1 MSKKRIRGV
10 SVNPWL
16 SLALQTVCS
25 SLFPLSS
32 LILYAAEDIVCDSN
46 EQLQTL
52 FKSVEVGFEGL
63 SMTLQQKK
71 KGVSDRIILDGSIS
85 GVAKPGR
92 MLAIMGPSGSGKT
105 TTLHA
110 IAGKVKY
117 DKKITLSGKRY
128 INGEPVTGDSLI
140 PMAFVEQEVNFF
152 PHMTVKETLD
162 FQVELKMGSTLKTQ
176 AERDSLVNELMGQL
190 GLTKSAN
197 TIVGNAKIR
206 GLSGGERKRLSI
218 ACEMISSPPV
228 IMLDEPTRYVQFLVC
243 CRFLL
248 YLTLNVIFFLSGL
261 DSYQATQVIETLRK
275 LADQGKTIVSVIHQP
290 SQHTFQLFDDLLLV
304 SEGKLMYFGE
314 VSEVRG
320 HMKGLGFGCESE
332 VGTAEHVL
340 DCVSRVVGADADAEK
355 ASVERIEAIAKAAR
369 KQIDTLA
376 LATTVEQNDEKA
388 TVKKAKKMKH
398 IVDRSHMHPGVN
410 IFRQFRRL
418 LGRAMQET
426 FRGKAA
432 IIIKVVQ
439 QVTLGVIYGG
449 IYTLGDNQASIM
461 DRFGLLSL
469 IVIGATN
476 MAMAGTIRSFPKEKA
491 IVSNELA
498 SSMYRT
504 GPYFIAKAL
513 SEIPLIGVFNGI
525 FGALIYPLA
534 KLQPGKFQTFLG
546 LTSLHSIA
554 SEAFGLLIG
563 SISPSS
569 DVALA
574 LFPPII
580 VLNIIFDGK
589 NISEENTP
597 AMLRW
602 VNQIGLIKW
611 GFSGLALNEFEGLEF
626 STKGP
631 RRGPVTKTGE
641 EALARFGLDGMKISD
656 VIGAQTK
663 LVAGCWLLSFLGL
676 ALTRQKYEVMH
687 SPRK

>member
-1 MSKKRIRGV
+1 M
-10 SVNPWL
+10 
-16 SLALQTVCS
+16 
-25 SLFPLSS
+25 
-32 LILYAAEDIVCDSN
+32 
-46 EQLQTL
+46 
-52 FKSVEVGFEGL
+52 
-63 SMTLQQKK
+63 
-71 KGVSDRIILDGSIS
+71 
-85 GVAKPGR
+85 
-92 MLAIMGPSGSGKT
+92 
-105 TTLHA
+105 
-110 IAGKVKY
+110 
-117 DKKITLSGKRY
+117 
-128 INGEPVTGDSLI
+128 VTGDSLI

-176 AERDSLVNELMGQL
+176 SERDKRVKELMGQL

-197 TIVGNAKIR
+197 TIVGNSKVR

-228 IMLDEPTRYVQFLVC
+228 IFLDEPT
-243 CRFLL
+243 
-248 YLTLNVIFFLSGL
+248 SGL
-261 DSYQATQVIETLRK
+261 DSYQATQVVETLRK

-314 VSEVRG
+314 VSKIRG

-355 ASVERIEAIAKAAR
+355 ASVERIEAIAKSAR
-369 KQIDTLA
+369 KEAGELVLA
-376 LATTVEQNDEKA
+376 KEEQNNESNN
-388 TVKKAKKMKH
+388 TVKKVAKKMKH

-410 IFRQFRRL
+410 IFKQFKLL

-426 FRGKAA
+426 VRGKAA

-439 QVTLGVIYGG
+439 QVALGVIYGG

-513 SEIPLIGVFNGI
+513 SELPLIGVFNFI

-534 KLQPGKFQTFLG
+534 KLQPGKFKTFLG

-597 AMLRW
+597 KVLRW

-611 GFSGLALNEFEGLEF
+611 GFSGLALNEFGGLEF

-641 EALARFGLDGMKISD
+641 EALARFGLDKMKISD
-656 VIGAQTK
+656 VVGAQTK
-663 LVAGCWLLSFLGL
+663 LIAGCWLLSFFGL
-676 ALTRQKYEVMH
+676 ALTKQKFEVMQN
-687 SPRK
+687 PRK

>member
-1 MSKKRIRGV
+1 M
-10 SVNPWL
+10 L
-16 SLALQTVCS
+16 SWTLQILCAHHF
-25 SLFPLSS
+25 LLNLS
-32 LILYAAEDIVCDSN
+32 LYAAEDIVCDN
-46 EQLQTL
+46 PEQLKSL
-52 FKSVEVGFEGL
+52 FQSVEVGFEGL
-63 SMTLQQKK
+63 SMSLQQKK
-71 KGVSDRIILDGSIS
+71 KGMPDRVILDGSIS

-128 INGEPVTGDSLI
+128 INGEPLTGDSLI

-176 AERDSLVNELMGQL
+176 AERDNLVNELMGQL

-228 IMLDEPTRYVQFLVC
+228 IMLDEPTRYVFAASISSMLT
-243 CRFLL
+243 LIYTHL
-248 YLTLNVIFFLSGL
+248 YLAHSGL

-314 VSEVRG
+314 VSKVRG
-320 HMKGLGFGCESE
+320 HMEGLGFGCENE

-369 KQIDTLA
+369 KQVDA
-376 LATTVEQNDEKA
+376 LELVTTDEQNEEYNDTA
-388 TVKKAKKMKH
+388 KKAPKKMKH
-398 IVDRSHMHPGVN
+398 IVDKSHMHPGVN

-432 IIIKVVQ
+432 IIIKIVQ
-439 QVTLGVIYGG
+439 QVTLGIIYGG

-534 KLQPGKFQTFLG
+534 KLQPGKFKTFLG

-626 STKGP
+626 NTKGP

-641 EALARFGLDGMKISD
+641 EALARFGLDEMKITD

-663 LVAGCWLLSFLGL
+663 LIAGCWLLSFLGL
-676 ALTRQKYEVMH
+676 ALTRQRYEVMH
-687 SPRK
+687 TPRK